1 MNDSFYTPGWMQRET
16 EKRVLAEHQEKLLEA
31 ARQQHEE
38 EQARYALLWQQEEEK
53 RLLGEQRTAMAL
65 HRKEEKRLFAKLGVN
80 TRKEY
85 YRKKLANRSNDDLRE
100 LLHRKIARKK
110 ASCPKISPKKVRK
123 LLQLLEF
130 RRHVYSGRW
139 LEETFRA
146 AQFPPNEYHRERRI
160 FAPPINRLSRDAQH
174 RSWDGYEWAIV

>member
-85 YRKKLANRSNDDLRE
+85 YRKKLANRSNDVLRE

-110 ASCPKISPKKVRK
+110 AKRWK
-123 LLQLLEF
+123 LTTKTIESNAKLRELL
-130 RRHVYSGRW
+130 RRSTHSGS
-139 LEETFRA
+139 LLPIA
-146 AQFPPNEYHRERRI
+146 IPPNEYHRERRI

-174 RSWDGYEWAIV
+174 QSWNGYEWEIV